1 MFFSLLVALDP
12 LPYTW
17 RASPPQWWVVVSQAS
32 HVPLIMK
39 CLDQTRHTA
48 AANVHKRFAAPCFF
62 FIRRLWLGYFFKGLS
77 WPDIHAETAWKGSKQ
92 FTSVIRNLRDQS
104 ALRISLFM
112 YVYVLHANQIAR
124 LFEKPRICQ
133 DPKILFVTAHYMAG
147 KCWCPEACVI
157 VHNKE

>member
-1 MFFSLLVALDP
+1 MAFDP

-62 FIRRLWLGYFFKGLS
+62 YRTSLTRLFLQRALMARRSRWDCVKRTQAIYERYKISPQSVCLAYFFVCVCLCSTCKS
-77 WPDIHAETAWKGSKQ
+77 NSTAVWKTQNMSGSKD
-92 FTSVIRNLRDQS
+92 FICHGSLHGGKMLVPRSLRDC
-104 ALRISLFM
+104 A
-112 YVYVLHANQIAR
+112 
-124 LFEKPRICQ
+124 
-133 DPKILFVTAHYMAG
+133 
-147 KCWCPEACVI
+147 
-157 VHNKE
+157 